1 MPIDST
7 TEYWLRLNAVPG
19 VGPVRFFSLKEHF
32 GGVENVFSAG
42 VSQLTRINGM
52 DQKLASSIHSQLDY
66 LDLEKEI
73 ALMEEHG
80 VRVVT
85 YEDDEYPAMLK
96 EIPYPPPLLYVRG
109 TIKADEVCISVVG
122 TRRACGYGRH
132 VAESVGRGLA
142 QAGVTVVSGLARG
155 IDGYAQR
162 SALDAGGR
170 TIGVMGCGMAMVYPS
185 EHRKLAD
192 MVVNSGALISEFPM
206 TTPPHAGNFPRRNR
220 IIAGLSRGTVVV
232 EAGEK
237 SGALL
242 SADHTL
248 NQGKEVY
255 AVPGPINMESFRGCH
270 SLIRDGARLLQDVED
285 ILKDLGFFADT
296 GAVEEEWTP
305 KDLTP
310 EQERIFSALTAVKPV
325 HMDDL
330 IRESGLPTATVNV
343 ALIDLELAGYIRQMP
358 GKLFYRSR

>member
-32 GGVENVFSAG
+32 GGVEKVFSAT

-66 LDLEKEI
+66 LDLDKEI
-73 ALMEEHG
+73 TLMEEHS
-80 VRVVT
+80 VRAVT

-109 TIKADEVCISVVG
+109 TLKADEVCISVVG

-192 MVVNSGALISEFPM
+192 AVVNSGALISEFPM

-242 SADHTL
+242 SADHAL

-285 ILKDLGFFADT
+285 ILKDLGFFADA
-296 GAVEEEWTP
+296 GVVEEEWTP

>member
-285 ILKDLGFFADT
+285 ILKDLGFFADA